1 MLLNKV
7 IVGKG
12 CKMMQDFTTL
22 TGPPP
27 GYDSVRTHV
36 HDIYG
41 VFNMISVGAGRE
53 GREPQL

>member
-7 IVGKG
+7 VVGKG
-12 CKMMQDFTTL
+12 CKMLQDFTTL

-36 HDIYG
+36 HDVYG
-41 VFNMISVGAGRE
+41 VLNINFIGAGRE
-53 GREPQL
+53 GRESQL